1 MVGSWLRPRS
11 RGLSKVTLPGAHSLM
26 TSDEVGLSL
35 VSESG
40 ELRVAP
46 DCAELPLPPLGW
58 GGELLQEPEVVADVD
73 QAVVA
78 EQVASGNEVA
88 SAEEPAEYHDLLN
101 KCFASI
107 DALQAKMDQITEK
120 QNEADSVRRAQLN
133 CISERIFQVEKT
145 VEQSRQTQEDAIDKA
160 NAVFQKNS
168 YEVSQ
173 DRQHLM
179 CAISQVNQN
188 FEEVSCEM
196 SRNTAIVSTT
206 QQGFSQIQVEFER
219 VSQSSGSIAASV
231 AALQQE
237 FLKLQ
242 QDTQDGKASY
252 RKLADQFAETRERV
266 AHFTT
271 ELGKVQKEL
280 QASRAA
286 PPVPWAS
293 PAPTPLIRESNFKP
307 MDTVNSADVSQ
318 GVGRIHCGGRT
329 SGHSHRDLWQPFS
342 PPAPEILEAFEVHDR
357 VELRPDRSPSR
368 HPFLE
373 SSSASSF
380 MPLRCLDKEA
390 TGPLPVSVP
399 PCALWG
405 EAQTDGYLPSGL
417 PLRESSTPEL
427 PGGYVREDHLWKND
441 YSNEFSTR
449 VAAPHEK
456 HRSGRG

>member
-1 MVGSWLRPRS
+1 MVGSWLRPRP

-35 VSESG
+35 ASESG
-40 ELRVAP
+40 EQRGAP

-58 GGELLQEPEVVADVD
+58 GGELLQGPQEPEVVADVD

-231 AALQQE
+231 VALQQE

-242 QDTQDGKASY
+242 QDAQDGKASY
-252 RKLADQFAETRERV
+252 RKLADQLAETRERV

-280 QASRAA
+280 Q
-286 PPVPWAS
+286 
-293 PAPTPLIRESNFKP
+293 
-307 MDTVNSADVSQ
+307 

-329 SGHSHRDLWQPFS
+329 SAHAHWDSWQPFS

-368 HPFLE
+368 HPFME

-380 MPLRCLDKEA
+380 MPLRSLDKEA

-417 PLRESSTPEL
+417 PMRESSTPEL
-427 PGGYVREDHLWKND
+427 PGGYVREDHLWQHD
-441 YSNEFSTR
+441 YNNEFSTR

-456 HRSGRG
+456 HRSGRGWRAMVTTS